1 MLSDI
6 IGARIRGARWERK
19 LNRDQLAE
27 RCAERGCHLSAAVLL
42 NIESGRVTGGRK
54 RREITIDELAVLA
67 AALGVTVD
75 DLLYD
80 VCAQCGARVLGAIED
95 PLKMCDTCRAD
106 YAAWQVSRKGEV
118 R

>member
-6 IGARIRGARWERK
+6 VGTRIRGARWERK

-27 RCAERGCHLSAAVLL
+27 RCAEQGRHLSAAVLL

-54 RREITIDELAVLA
+54 RREITVDELAAIA

-80 VCAQCGARVLGAIED
+80 ICAQCGTRVLGAIGD
-95 PLKMCDTCRAD
+95 PLKMCDGCRAD
-106 YAAWQVSRKGEV
+106 YAAWQAARKGGQ